1 MKGHAGDAGQPGFI
15 GVPVRSVEIFYV
27 SLFFLFYYNLA
38 FNNKARETTYLKR
51 FRQYFYVKYIYVKT
65 ILLRQYVK

>member
-27 SLFFLFYYNLA
+27 SLFF
-38 FNNKARETTYLKR
+38 
-51 FRQYFYVKYIYVKT
+51 
-65 ILLRQYVK
+65 